1 MQSILT
7 SDPRHPSGP
16 IGPSGPSDGNN
27 KVACALCRVPNFCS
41 MMAPVCAATKDPQ
54 QCLQDQVADCKKT
67 CGVDIQCSASLPLV
81 PTRPLLPLTPAP
93 TPPPFPPQIPVLPS
107 PSIPLRPSNIAP
119 PLPPDIHPISPLM
132 PLKPASPLEPLSP
145 PQKTPNPS
153 MMRTLL
159 EDLGIFVA
167 VALLLYF
174 LYQAA
179 LAARIQDMG
188 DMY

>member
-16 IGPSGPSDGNN
+16 IGPIGPNSGKDNN
-27 KVACALCRVPNFCS
+27 NILCTLCRDPNFCGA
-41 MMAPVCAATKDPQ
+41 MAPVCAKTQDPQ
-54 QCLQDQVADCKKT
+54 KCLQEQAASCKAS
-67 CGVDIQCSASLPLV
+67 CGVDIQCLAPLI
-81 PTRPLLPLTPAP
+81 PLSPAP
-93 TPPPFPPQIPVLPS
+93 KPPPIPPQIPVLPS

-119 PLPPDIHPISPLM
+119 PQPPDIHPIAPPLM
-132 PLKPASPLEPLSP
+132 PLRPVSPLKPVTP
-145 PQKTPNPS
+145 PQKNPNPS

-174 LYQAA
+174 LYQAMMSQ
-179 LAARIQDMG
+179 RIQELG
-188 DMY
+188 VVYY